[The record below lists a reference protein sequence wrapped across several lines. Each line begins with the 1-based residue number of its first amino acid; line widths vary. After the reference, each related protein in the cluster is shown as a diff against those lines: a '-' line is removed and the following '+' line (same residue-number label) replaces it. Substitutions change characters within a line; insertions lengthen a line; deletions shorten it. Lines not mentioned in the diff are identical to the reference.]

1 MMQSNAAPM
10 PNSVI
15 KCVES
20 VNIRLVSFNVGYSN
34 NNQAYVMEY
43 LNYNE

>member
-1 MMQSNAAPM
+1 M

-20 VNIRLVSFNVGYSN
+20 VNIRLMSDNVGYGN
-34 NNQAYVMEY
+34 NNQAYDMVY